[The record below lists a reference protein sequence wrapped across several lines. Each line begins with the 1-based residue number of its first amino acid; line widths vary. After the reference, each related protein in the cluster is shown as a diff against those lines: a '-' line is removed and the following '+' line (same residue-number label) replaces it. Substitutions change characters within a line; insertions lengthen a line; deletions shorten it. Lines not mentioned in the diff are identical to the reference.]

1 MLTLGSSLCERANHS
16 YKGANIGLLIL
27 CKVGLRE
34 LALDLIIFK
43 GASPGFERNN
53 PTQGR

>member
-43 GASPGFERNN
+43 GASPGFERTN